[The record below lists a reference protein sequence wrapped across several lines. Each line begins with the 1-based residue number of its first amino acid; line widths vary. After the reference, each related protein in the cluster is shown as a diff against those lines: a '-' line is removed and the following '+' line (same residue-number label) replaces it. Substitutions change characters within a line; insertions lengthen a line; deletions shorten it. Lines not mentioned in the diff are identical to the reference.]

1 MFQMAERKKKITLWQ
16 YLKKVKETW
25 VHNKTVSRTAVCGK
39 MKQEKRENSIN
50 AALKENN
57 AINANHP
64 GFMENRLCQRK
75 FPVFFDEVT
84 NLIHKSN
91 SDNVIRL
98 DFCKAFDLVPYNTL
112 IRKLK

>member
-1 MFQMAERKKKITLWQ
+1 MLWQ
-16 YLKKVKETW
+16 YLKKINGTW
-25 VHNKTVSRTAVCGK
+25 VHNKAVSRTAVRGK
-39 MKQEKRENSIN
+39 MEQKKRKNMIN
-50 AALKENN
+50 TTLKENN

-75 FPVFFDEVT
+75 SPIFFDEVT

-91 SDNVIRL
+91 SDNVIYL
-98 DFCKAFDLVPYNTL
+98 DFCKAFDLVSHNIL